1 MQTIYLTKNLP
12 VFPPSLVN
20 VLKGEVE
27 EERFGLVAVGLYDVD
42 SLAAEELCR
51 VLALPLPAHRLVV
64 PEVVA
69 RELVP
74 VIRGR
79 ATEVVLPASAMTCM
93 VSFGERKKN

>member
-51 VLALPLPAHRLVV
+51 VLALPLPAHSLVV

-69 RELVP
+69 GELVS
-74 VIRGR
+74 VIGGC
-79 ATEVVLPASAMTCM
+79 ATEVVLPATAQ
-93 VSFGERKKN
+93 